1 MSAPGPVENPNKK
14 PLLPVVFIIGLI
26 VFVIFGIL
34 YTTAVLFGQITDK
47 QKIDTINLSLIALVL
62 LALLILSRP
71 RMFEQLSLV
80 EILGIKLQ
88 LNRVM
93 ERQAQQQTQLQDISL
108 ILPLLIPPSERKHLA
123 ELGSNQKNLY
133 EGSSSLV
140 QELRRLR
147 SVGLV
152 TGQAIHRLE
161 HMSKFYLGEYIK
173 LTEFGKLWVDRI
185 SEIEKAEKRKE
196 TDQV

>member
-1 MSAPGPVENPNKK
+1 MRMSAPGPVENPNKK

-47 QKIDTINLSLIALVL
+47 QKIDTINLALIALVL
-62 LALLILSRP
+62 LAILILTRP

-88 LNRVM
+88 LNRVLD
-93 ERQAQQQTQLQDISL
+93 RQAQQETQLQDISL
-108 ILPLLIPPSERKHLA
+108 ILPLLIPQSERKHLA
-123 ELGSNQKNLY
+123 ELGSNQKHLNQR
-133 EGSSSLV
+133 SSSLV
-140 QELRRLR
+140 RELRRLR

-152 TGQAIHRLE
+152 TGPGDPPIGTHE
-161 HMSKFYLGEYIK
+161 
-173 LTEFGKLWVDRI
+173 
-185 SEIEKAEKRKE
+185 
-196 TDQV
+196 